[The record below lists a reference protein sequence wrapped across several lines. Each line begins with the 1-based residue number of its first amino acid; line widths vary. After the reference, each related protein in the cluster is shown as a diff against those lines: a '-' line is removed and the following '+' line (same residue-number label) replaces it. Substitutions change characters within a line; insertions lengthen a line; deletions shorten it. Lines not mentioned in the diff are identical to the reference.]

1 MIYHKIFACRIEIKY
16 PLGGMMVTREDI
28 KQWIILCLQEGNGSA
43 WPREFSKYS
52 WNNYESELKAYGDVL
67 YTWQYDIRW
76 AAQQLR
82 YNGILKPVNRRRD
95 LPW

>member
-1 MIYHKIFACRIEIKY
+1 
-16 PLGGMMVTREDI
+16 MMVTREDM

-43 WPREFSKYS
+43 WPREVSKYV
-52 WNNYESELKAYGDVL
+52 WDNYESELKASGDVL

-82 YNGILKPVNRRRD
+82 YDGILKSVNRRRD
-95 LPW
+95 LPWELA